1 MSLMHD
7 QEGYVEK
14 YKFHTAMSQEFS
26 DSPSGEPSTVRLT
39 VIGARDLPAMNTNNT
54 ADSFFTVTYDNH
66 LIYQSEISHDTSDP
80 EWNAKMTIPVT
91 DKYYCI
97 RIQIFDDETNP
108 ELIGTVDLEL
118 ESLTD
123 QNLHSQ
129 WCDIVGQEGISN
141 GELNIIAQWTHKSS
155 NIHTESAEVY
165 GSIIEKTKE
174 QIEETERKI
183 EVMLKGDIHEALE
196 VWFAGQDPDAEAE
209 IRNSKFLSFAAT
221 KLTSLLTSPKGFQSG
236 SPGFNF
242 GNLIYSEANSEYLK
256 NEPAMSLF
264 PASTKFLTIGFY
276 SHRQKAGM

>member
-1 MSLMHD
+1 MHD
-7 QEGYVEK
+7 QEGYIEK

-26 DSPSGEPSTVRLT
+26 DNPSGEPSTVRLT

-54 ADSFFTVTYDNH
+54 ADSFFTVTFDNH
-66 LIYQSEISHDTSDP
+66 QIYQSEIAHDTSDP

-91 DKYYCI
+91 DKYSCI

-141 GELNIIAQWTHKSS
+141 GELKIIAQWTHKSS
-155 NIHTESAEVY
+155 NIHTESAGVY

-174 QIEETERKI
+174 QIEETDRKI

-196 VWFAGQDPDAEAE
+196 VWFAGQDPDTEAE

-221 KLTSLLTSPKGFQSG
+221 RLSSLLVSPQGLQSG
-236 SPGFNF
+236 SSAFNF